1 MKATLYDVMWQGEK
15 TFDEVQKYGVEPI
28 RKLLKFIREELTDEV
43 IKYMKNQDGEWT
55 DDTLFLLQ
63 QLDDYGSR
71 LQSAIERLRF
81 GYLEGISKVGQWRD
95 WSQPPAKRLEDIEWD
110 NTGAYEDIVSLA
122 IEPMAAF
129 ADLLEDRLVEFFPLE
144 DKNSP
149 EYINDHI
156 YRAVQLAA
164 ELKRR
169 IRDWSLVYGDLSQEI
184 YEESQRTKAEIAST
198 ATMVQGKPLDNRNIA
213 MARP

>member
-71 LQSAIERLRF
+71 LQSAIEKLKL
-81 GYLEGISKVGQWRD
+81 GYLEMISEQGPWRD
-95 WSQPPAKRLEDIEWD
+95 GSRSCAKRLEDIEWD

-129 ADLLEDRLVEFFPLE
+129 ADLLNDRSLEFIPLQDE
-144 DKNSP
+144 GSP
-149 EYINDHI
+149 PYIND
-156 YRAVQLAA
+156 YVYTAFRLAG
-164 ELKRR
+164 ELNRR
-169 IRDWSLVYGDLSQEI
+169 IRDWPFAYNDITGEI
-184 YEESQRTKAEIAST
+184 YRESQSKKTRITD
-198 ATMVQGKPLDNRNIA
+198 Q
-213 MARP
+213 

>member
-28 RKLLKFIREELTDEV
+28 RKLLKFIREELT
-43 IKYMKNQDGEWT
+43 
-55 DDTLFLLQ
+55 
-63 QLDDYGSR
+63 
-71 LQSAIERLRF
+71 
-81 GYLEGISKVGQWRD
+81 
-95 WSQPPAKRLEDIEWD
+95 IEWD

-129 ADLLEDRLVEFFPLE
+129 ADLLEDRLVEFLPLQ